1 MHVPCELQMESD
13 METEKKACAKAGSH
27 KMQCTILTQ
36 SPWNTTNKAGKEQQS
51 ILRLCG
57 GRQGYLAKLGMS
69 NLVSVGMLSI
79 NVLFGNSIQVSA
91 LDFLPNLEA
100 VTGIPTGVQLPPASS
115 SCS

>member
-1 MHVPCELQMESD
+1 MR
-13 METEKKACAKAGSH
+13 AA
-27 KMQCTILTQ
+27 
-36 SPWNTTNKAGKEQQS
+36 EQERHEIFKLPQDAVFSLYIKPMNQEGRERS

-57 GRQGYLAKLGMS
+57 NWQGYLAKLGLS

-79 NVLFGNSIQVSA
+79 NVLFGSSIQVSA